1 MPAGA
6 PPQHS
11 PVWPL
16 WTGPS
21 PIPKRRFMILPKT
34 RKVRRLT
41 PPPCSGFSR
50 GFRSPYGRAAPHTHQ
65 PPSGNSQKT
74 ASPQFHILQV
84 HTLLPCLT
92 DPHAPRIHIRAISPY
107 HHSLTM
113 CPPRPARPASANPG
127 ANRSPQT
134 PCDCDGG
141 SPPAASTHG
150 AAPRRDV
157 GVDAVGPAFKPARR
171 PAPAARIPGESG
183 QVGLGKSPQTRR
195 RIRRTD
201 DRSRRPP
208 RPGVTLAPG
217 FAVSTSLLYH
227 VFLEAPR

>member
-113 CPPRPARPASANPG
+113 CPPRPARPASTNLR
-127 ANRSPQT
+127 ANRPRKPIAT
-134 PCDCDGG
+134 AA

-150 AAPRRDV
+150 AASRRGV
-157 GVDAVGPAFKPARR
+157 GVDAVGARAQAG
-171 PAPAARIPGESG
+171 PKACACGPGRG
-183 QVGLGKSPQTRR
+183 SPKNLDRLDSTKVRR
-195 RIRRTD
+195 CGAGSRRTD
-201 DRSRRPP
+201 GRSRRPSA

-217 FAVSTSLLYH
+217 FAVYTLSRIS
-227 VFLEAPR
+227 